1 MRVRR
6 LRAHADVV
14 EASGGDA
21 FIRYDLPTTLEHP
34 GWALGEAVAVT
45 RRTHTRRLGLLVL
58 GPPAD
63 VDALAAHLVRAALLP
78 PDVGAV
84 TVARDALAAVA
95 AHLPLADGNDWE
107 WMYAVS
113 APPVVAAE
121 SRLVPLRRDELDD
134 IRDLLASANPRT
146 DARPF
151 EYPDQS
157 WVGVRTAT
165 GRLVACGVREP
176 SLAGYPILS
185 GITVDPAHRGTGLGL
200 AVTAYLTR
208 AAVAQAGVCT
218 LGMYSDNDVARRVY
232 HGLGYRGDH
241 RWASRRLARGP
252 SPA

>member
-1 MRVRR
+1 MRVRA
-6 LRAHADVV
+6 LQTHADVL

-21 FIRYDLPTTLEHP
+21 FIRYDLPTPLERP

-45 RRTHTRRLGLLVL
+45 RRTHTRRLSLLVL
-58 GPPAD
+58 GPPSN
-63 VDALAAHLVRAALLP
+63 VDALAAHLVGEALLP
-78 PDVGAV
+78 PGVGSV
-84 TVARDALAAVA
+84 TVAHDALGAVA

-107 WMYAVS
+107 WLYAGS

-121 SRLVPLRRDELDD
+121 SRLVPLGPDD
-134 IRDLLASANPRT
+134 VDALRELLAAANPRT

-151 EYPDQS
+151 EYPDQA
-157 WVGVRTAT
+157 WVGARDAA

-218 LGMYSDNDVARRVY
+218 LGMYSDNAVARRVY
-232 HGLGYRGDH
+232 RGLGYRGDH
-241 RWASRRLARGP
+241 RWASRRLAPGR

>member
-1 MRVRR
+1 MT
-6 LRAHADVV
+6 LRQLRSHAEVLD
-14 EASGGDA
+14 ASGGDA
-21 FIRYDLPTTLEHP
+21 FIRYDLPTALEHP
-34 GWALGEAVAVT
+34 GWALGRAVVVT

-63 VDALAAHLVRAALLP
+63 VDALSAHLVREALLP
-78 PDVGAV
+78 PGVGAV
-84 TVARDALAAVA
+84 TVAHDALAAVA

-113 APPVVAAE
+113 PPPLVAAE
-121 SRLVPLRRDELDD
+121 SRLVALGPDD
-134 IRDLLASANPRT
+134 LGDLQDLLGSANPRT

-151 EYPDQS
+151 AYPGQV
-157 WVGVRTAT
+157 WVGVRTDS

-232 HGLGYRGDH
+232 RGLGYRGDH
-241 RWASRRLARGP
+241 RWASRRLAPGP